1 MSVKKYIAD
10 KLTEKFE
17 GVDEEVISRVSV
29 AAAKNCKTEEDAD
42 AWIEKQTV
50 HTLYKSYTDSRVTDA
65 ANKSVKTYEAKYG
78 LKDGKKVKK
87 EPEDDDDD
95 DDDDEGKGKKKD
107 DMPAWAKSMFERLD
121 ALQQD
126 KTKNTRRNSLTEAL
140 KDVKEENKANFLKAY
155 ERMSFKDDDDFNDW
169 LENDVKS
176 FAEEAIKKQKVDESH
191 VSAPKAGRTDNT
203 KEINPI
209 LKARIEANEKQAPQT
224 SVLRGLGT
232 QTTD

>member
-10 KLTEKFE
+10 KLKEKFE
-17 GVDEEVISRVSV
+17 DVEDEVISRVSV
-29 AAAKNCKTEEDAD
+29 AAAKTVKTEDEAD

-50 HTLYKSYTDSRVTDA
+50 HTLYKSYADSRVTDA
-65 ANKSVKTYEAKYG
+65 ANKSVKTYEEKYG

-87 EPEDDDDD
+87 
-95 DDDDEGKGKKKD
+95 DDDEDEGGEGKNKRTDGD
-107 DMPAWAKSMFERLD
+107 DIPAWAKSMFERLD

-126 KTKNTRRNSLTEAL
+126 KTKNTRRNSLAEAL
-140 KDVKEENKANFLKAY
+140 KDVKDENKADFLKAY

-176 FAEEAIKKQKVDESH
+176 FAEKAIKQQKVDEGR
-191 VSAPKAGRTDNT
+191 VSAPKSGRTDNS

-209 LKARIEANEKQAPQT
+209 LQARIKAAEKEAPTAT
-224 SVLRGLGT
+224 DALRGLT
-232 QTTD
+232 PETK